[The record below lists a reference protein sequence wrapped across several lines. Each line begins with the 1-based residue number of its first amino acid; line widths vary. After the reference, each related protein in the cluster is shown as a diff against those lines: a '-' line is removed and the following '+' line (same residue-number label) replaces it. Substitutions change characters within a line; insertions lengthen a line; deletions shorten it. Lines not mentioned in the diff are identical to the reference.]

1 LRIQFTITYADGTAA
16 EATASV
22 ADQVAF
28 EQAHDRSIARLADDF
43 PHGPHGRRL
52 QHLAGQ
58 GRERRDRSGED
69 RPFGGDDNAHW
80 LIVHLAYEYGLA
92 PSAVLAESDRMIFTM
107 SKYLAW
113 RAQES
118 RRS

>member
-43 PHGPHGRRL
+43 RL
-52 QHLAGQ
+52 TDACWLAWHSLKRTSKTQADFDAWLEGVDNVEIGQ
-58 GRERRDRSGED
+58 GK
-69 RPFGGDDNAHW
+69 
-80 LIVHLAYEYGLA
+80 IVPLEETTTPIG
-92 PSAVLAESDRMIFTM
+92 S
-107 SKYLAW
+107 
-113 RAQES
+113 
-118 RRS
+118 